1 MSIERIKNYIIENA
15 QKEAEQLIKTA
26 EEQFRNETESA
37 RLSSEK
43 KYQEMLQS
51 DEKHIREDMKR
62 FLCKLKSDCKME
74 LLEVKNRVI
83 DSVLE
88 SAISRIQSL
97 PDNDYLTLMGKW
109 LAKIPDHLEG
119 ELSLNTRDLK
129 RINNAFIDDINKG
142 RKARISLN
150 TMAIDIKG
158 GFILKPKHYEI
169 DYALDTVVKNLR
181 TTLIP
186 KLNDMLQLSDTEFCI
201 KYL

>member
-1 MSIERIKNYIIENA
+1 MSIERIRNYIIQNA
-15 QKEAEQLIKTA
+15 QKEAEQIIKTA

-37 RLSSEK
+37 RRTLEK
-43 KYQEMLQS
+43 KYQEMLQA
-51 DEKHIREDMKR
+51 DEKHLREDMKR
-62 FLCKLKSDCKME
+62 FLGKFKSDYKME

-97 PDNDYLTLMGKW
+97 PDDEYLALIGKW
-109 LAKIPDHLEG
+109 LAKATDNLEG

-129 RINNAFIDDINKG
+129 RITNAFIDDINKD

-150 TMAIDIKG
+150 TKAIDIKG
-158 GFILKPKHYEI
+158 GFIVKTKHYEI
-169 DYALDTVVKNLR
+169 DYALDTIVKNLR

-186 KLNDMLQLSDTEFCI
+186 KLNDMLQLDMI
-201 KYL
+201 